1 METIQCA
8 AVGTASHQH
17 VLEACAVCGRSV
29 STPENDK
36 AASDTPKIRWYML
49 NVFVTPLRIS
59 LNNIN
64 QLVFET
70 ERHCLFCIAELNS

>member
-1 METIQCA
+1 MKNVLLYA
-8 AVGTASHQH
+8 AVGTARQH

-29 STPENDK
+29 STPANDK
-36 AASDTPKIRWYML
+36 AASNIPKIRWYML

-64 QLVFET
+64 RLVFKT